1 MISIDVVY
9 DNNLWRKKIKKADFF
24 FNSLIKVFPKK
35 YRFTKK
41 NVCLTIL
48 LSSNKNIKKL
58 NKKFRNKNKATD
70 VLSFPS
76 EKKINIKKSPY
87 IGDIVISYDF
97 MNKPKTL
104 SALEFKNKVT
114 KIFIHGFLHLLGY
127 DHIKLKDFKKML
139 TEEEKIYKIIKTKI
153 AKLV

>member
-1 MISIDVVY
+1 MISIDVVSES
-9 DNNLWRKKIKKADFF
+9 NLWRKKIKNAHIF

-35 YRFTKK
+35 YRFIKK
-41 NVCLTIL
+41 KVGLTIL
-48 LSSNKNIKKL
+48 LSNNKNIKRL

-76 EKKINIKKSPY
+76 EKQINIKKSPY
-87 IGDIVISYDF
+87 IGDIVISYDL

-104 SALEFKNKVT
+104 SILEFKNKVT

-127 DHIKLKDFKKML
+127 DHIKLKDFKAML
-139 TEEEKIYKIIKTKI
+139 IEEEMIYQTIKKKI
-153 AKLV
+153 AKIV

>member
-1 MISIDVVY
+1 MINIDVVCEY
-9 DNNLWRKKIKKADFF
+9 KLWKKKIKNPEIF
-24 FNSLIKVFPKK
+24 FNKLAKVFPKK
-35 YRFTKK
+35 YRFIKEK
-41 NVCLTIL
+41 VSLTIL

-58 NKKFRNKNKATD
+58 NKKFRNKNKPTD

-87 IGDIVISYDF
+87 IGDIVISYEF
-97 MNKPKTL
+97 MNKPKVL
-104 SALEFKNKVT
+104 KILDFKIKLT

-139 TEEEKIYKIIKTKI
+139 VEEKKFYKTIEKKI
-153 AKLV
+153 ANLV

>member
-9 DNNLWRKKIKKADFF
+9 ENNLWSKKIKKADVF
-24 FNSLIKVFPKK
+24 FNSLVKVFPKK
-35 YRFTKK
+35 YRFIKK
-41 NVCLTIL
+41 KVSLTIL

-70 VLSFPS
+70 TLSFPS

-87 IGDIVISYDF
+87 IGDIVISYEF

-104 SALEFKNKVT
+104 STLEFKNKIS
-114 KIFIHGFLHLLGY
+114 KIFIHSFLHLLGY
-127 DHIKLKDFKKML
+127 DHIKLRDFKVML
-139 TEEEKIYKIIKTKI
+139 IEEEKIYQTIKKKIT
-153 AKLV
+153 

>member
-1 MISIDVVY
+1 MINIDVVSDY
-9 DNNLWRKKIKKADFF
+9 KLWGKKIKKPNTF
-24 FNSLIKVFPKK
+24 FNTLVQVFPKK

-41 NVCLTIL
+41 KTSLTIL
-48 LSSNKNIKKL
+48 LSNNKNIKKL
-58 NKKFRNKNKATD
+58 NKKFRKKNKATD

-76 EKKINIKKSPY
+76 EKKFNIKKSHY
-87 IGDIVISYDF
+87 IGDIVISYEF
-97 MNKPKTL
+97 MNKPKAL

-139 TEEEKIYKIIKTKI
+139 IEEEKIYKTIETKI
-153 AKLV
+153 VKLV